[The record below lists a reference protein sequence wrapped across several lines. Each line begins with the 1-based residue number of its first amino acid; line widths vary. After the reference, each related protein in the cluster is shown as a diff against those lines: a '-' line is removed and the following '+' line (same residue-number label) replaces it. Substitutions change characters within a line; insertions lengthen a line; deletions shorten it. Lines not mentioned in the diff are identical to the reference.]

1 MTVEVGKLYDV
12 QHQRK
17 GSFRMRVMARDG
29 EWVDGQI
36 VSGKAR
42 AMLSYN
48 EREAGEAITVRE
60 SFCTFTE
67 VAP

>member
-1 MTVEVGKLYDV
+1 MSIEVGKVYDV

-67 VAP
+67 VTP